1 MQSTGSSIEAVTRTC
16 FAAMESISLK
26 KSHIARVR
34 AKTNGRFRTMKW
46 SFKIGSIM
54 GIPLKVHATFL
65 LLLLLIFF
73 AGSSVVGMGGLQG
86 VIFVIFIF
94 ASVVFHELSHAIV
107 ARHFGI
113 AVEDITLLP
122 IGGVA
127 RMVKTPEKPTQEILV
142 SAAGPISSLVLAL
155 LLWFV
160 ANLTGIDVNFSEAAK
175 QGNLLADL
183 IVVNIVLAIFNLLP
197 AFPMDGGRVLR
208 GFLGLYLRPDKATRI
223 AVGVGQAFAIGLFF
237 LGIYVMNF
245 FMILIA
251 LFVYLGA
258 EAEERHTEVV
268 SSLGGINAGAA
279 MISDLEALTP
289 RDTIGHAAEMYCRG
303 FQQDFPVM
311 DGSKLIG
318 LLTRELIT
326 ETLHK
331 IGPSAMVQDVMI
343 KDFPAVI
350 EQTPL
355 MDVFEKIQSTGLK
368 VIPVLRGADLRGLI
382 TLEQQI
388 GRYHMLCSGYSCD
401 FLRTGKSER
410 TAAV

>member
-1 MQSTGSSIEAVTRTC
+1 
-16 FAAMESISLK
+16 
-26 KSHIARVR
+26 
-34 AKTNGRFRTMKW
+34 MKW
-46 SFKIGSIM
+46 SFKIGSVM

-73 AGSSVVGMGGLQG
+73 AGASVIGMGGLYG
-86 VIFVIFIF
+86 VIFVILIF
-94 ASVVFHELSHAIV
+94 ASVVFHELSHAMV

-142 SAAGPISSLVLAL
+142 SAAGPISSLVLAV

-175 QGNLLADL
+175 EGNLLVDL

-208 GFLGLYLRPDKATRI
+208 GFLALYLRPDKATRI
-223 AVGVGQAFAIGLFF
+223 AVGVGQVFAIGLFF
-237 LGIYVMNF
+237 LGIYVVNF

-258 EAEERHTEVV
+258 EAEERHTAVM
-268 SSLGGINAGAA
+268 SSLGGIDAGAA
-279 MISDLEALTP
+279 MISDLEALAP
-289 RDTIGHAAEMYCRG
+289 RETIGHVAELYCRS

-331 IGPSAMVQDVMI
+331 SGPAAVVQDVMI
-343 KDFPAVI
+343 TEFPVVN

-355 MDVFEKIQSTGLK
+355 MDVFQKIESTGLK
-368 VIPVLRGADLRGLI
+368 AIPVLRGADLRGLI
-382 TLEQQI
+382 TLEQI

-401 FLRTGKSER
+401 FLQTGKSEQP
-410 TAAV
+410 AAV

>member
-1 MQSTGSSIEAVTRTC
+1 
-16 FAAMESISLK
+16 
-26 KSHIARVR
+26 
-34 AKTNGRFRTMKW
+34 MKW

-73 AGSSVVGMGGLQG
+73 AGGSVIGLGGIYG
-86 VIFVIFIF
+86 VVFVILIF
-94 ASVVFHELSHAIV
+94 ASVVFHELSHAMV
-107 ARHFGI
+107 ARRFGI
-113 AVEDITLLP
+113 DVQDITLLP

-142 SAAGPISSLVLAL
+142 SAAGPIASLVLAFS
-155 LLWFV
+155 LWVV
-160 ANLTGIDVNFSEAAK
+160 AKMTGVDVNLYEAAED
-175 QGNLLADL
+175 GSLLVQL
-183 IVVNIVLAIFNLLP
+183 IVVNIVLAIFNLAP

-208 GFLGLYLRPDKATRI
+208 GILGLYLRPDKATRI

-237 LGIYVMNF
+237 LGFYLMNF

-258 EAEERHTEVV
+258 EAEERQTTMM
-268 SSLGGINAGAA
+268 SALGGVNAGTA
-279 MISDLEALTP
+279 MISDVEALAP
-289 RDTIGHAAEMYCRG
+289 RETIGHAAELYCRS
-303 FQQDFPVM
+303 FQQDFPVT

-331 IGPSAMVQDVMI
+331 SGPTAIVQDIMI
-343 KDFPAVI
+343 TRFPVVN

-355 MDVFEKIQSTGLK
+355 MEVFQKIQSTGLK
-368 VIPVLRGADLRGLI
+368 AIPVLRGSDLRGLI
-382 TLEQQI
+382 TLEQI
-388 GRYHMLCSGYSCD
+388 GRFHMLCSGYSCD
-401 FLRTGKSER
+401 FLQAGKPEQR
-410 TAAV
+410 VAV